1 MKTFLGFTT
10 GLFVGLIGGVIL
22 TSVVLLLS
30 PSTREALNKEAEE
43 LEELNRA

>member
-10 GLFVGLIGGVIL
+10 GLFIGLIGGMAFTSVIL
-22 TSVVLLLS
+22 LVS
-30 PSTREALNKEAEE
+30 PNTREALNKEAEE